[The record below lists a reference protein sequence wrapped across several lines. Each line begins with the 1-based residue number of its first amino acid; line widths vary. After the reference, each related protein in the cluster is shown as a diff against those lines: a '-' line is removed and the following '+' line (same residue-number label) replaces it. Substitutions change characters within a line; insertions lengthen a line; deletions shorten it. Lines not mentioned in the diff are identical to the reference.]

1 MSDMTPN
8 KISLKDLALKDYETY
23 CKYVSIIED
32 GHLTWN
38 GIVNCDSTIPKS
50 KLTDISTNQI
60 YNIKI
65 IKENT
70 NFKAVLEESNNASKK
85 N

>member
-1 MSDMTPN
+1 MTPN